1 MALVG
6 NHLYVANTDSLM
18 RFPYQEGETHITSTG
33 TKVLDLPGGPLNH
46 HWTKNVIANREGT
59 KLYIT
64 VGSNSNV
71 AENGLDQEKA
81 VHKLWSLILQVVSHV
96 HLQQDCVIQMVW
108 LGSLKVENFGQL

>member
-1 MALVG
+1 
-6 NHLYVANTDSLM
+6 
-18 RFPYQEGETHITSTG
+18 TSTG

-71 AENGLDQEKA
+71 AENGLDQEKGRA
-81 VHKLWSLILQVVSHV
+81 QIMEFDIAS
-96 HLQQDCVIQMVW
+96 
-108 LGSLKVENFGQL
+108 GQSRPFATGLRNPNG

>member
-18 RFPYQEGETHITSTG
+18 RFPYQEGKPILLQP
-33 TKVLDLPGGPLNH
+33 VLKYWTYGWASKPPLDQNI
-46 HWTKNVIANREGT
+46 IANREGT

-81 VHKLWSLILQVVSHV
+81 VHKLWSLILQVVIHV

-108 LGSLKVENFGQL
+108 LGNLKVANFGQL